1 MGGDSCNQGTYMCVL
16 KPNYSRNSTE
26 EATRV
31 EKNFMFQE
39 TGDSCHERLETKG
52 RSYPIVTLQQCAKK
66 KMKLHTEIDPQN
78 ILTEN
83 QTWLFW
89 SGHHRS
95 QTRQNSST

>member
-1 MGGDSCNQGTYMCVL
+1 MKDL
-16 KPNYSRNSTE
+16 KQREGAIQLLHSSNVP
-26 EATRV
+26 
-31 EKNFMFQE
+31 
-39 TGDSCHERLETKG
+39 
-52 RSYPIVTLQQCAKK
+52 KK